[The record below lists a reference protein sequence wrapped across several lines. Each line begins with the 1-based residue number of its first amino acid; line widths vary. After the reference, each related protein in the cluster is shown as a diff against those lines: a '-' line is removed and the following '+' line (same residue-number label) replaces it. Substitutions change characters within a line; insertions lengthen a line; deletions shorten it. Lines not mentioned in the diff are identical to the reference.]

1 MSGVPGATLAVAN
14 AVNPIVTFAGYVFTI
29 RLNGQI
35 YADVVE
41 GWARMPAT
49 GLRGIEVPGVAMS
62 HDSSIHLASC
72 SKEICHAALLAM
84 VEDWSALEVGIRAGR
99 NAPASPIPYVNAQSG
114 ATGTIE
120 FPTWLLP
127 ALADRPIAR
136 QFLAAGLQTL
146 VELTPLL
153 GLFIKDFADG
163 LVTLPTPVPAQPG
176 FIGLLQQ
183 IAAHVPAPTYETLFM
198 SLIGAKLRSTAY
210 ALVPPLPTPYP
221 YPLPPGGH
229 HGPDIPPPAAVPPEA
244 FTLKQLATHETTLHL
259 DTLSQTIFD
268 EIPSAV
274 SSEPAGGKCTFNLWP
289 YIVGVTLDTP
299 NAAGGY
305 NNNNYTVLGAVIASC
320 TGMAYDEYAI
330 ARLFIDP
337 RFSTIRTS
345 PTTSFISPG
354 VAAPPTQQTIYYAG
368 APNFGPG
375 VEACDYT
382 GHASGAGCFFGSGS
396 QLTDWLYAVYSC
408 DSTVA
413 SWSGTPVAPL
423 SQPDSTNFYTSLGP
437 WPSNWDWILLP
448 EPTTGWTILG
458 KSGGTSFTASDGAS
472 GSANTVIAIAISP
485 DQSEVM
491 TAFFGTNCGYDGW
504 SAIGPGLI
512 AAIQYY
518 QSH

>member
-1 MSGVPGATLAVAN
+1 MSGTPGATLAVAN
-14 AVNPIVTFAGYVFTI
+14 AVNPTGPFAGYVFTI

-41 GWARMPAT
+41 GWARMPQT
-49 GLRGIEVPGVAMS
+49 GLHGIEVPGLPMS

-84 VEDWSALEVGIRAGR
+84 IEDWLTLEVGLRAGR
-99 NAPASPIPYVNAQSG
+99 NAPASPIAFTNTQSG
-114 ATGTIE
+114 TTSTVE
-120 FPTWLLP
+120 FPIWLQP

-146 VELTPLL
+146 LELTPWL
-153 GLFIKDFADG
+153 GLFIRDFADG
-163 LVTLPTPVPAQPG
+163 RVTLPTPVPAQPG

-183 IAAHVPAPTYETLFM
+183 ISANVPAPTYETLFM
-198 SLIGAKLRSTAY
+198 SLIGAKLRSTAD
-210 ALVPPLPTPYP
+210 ALVPALPTPYP

-229 HGPDIPPPAAVPPEA
+229 HGPDLPPPAAVPPEA
-244 FTLKQLATHETTLHL
+244 FTLKQFVTHETTIHF
-259 DTLSQTIFD
+259 DTLSPSIFD
-268 EIPSAV
+268 EIPSAAY
-274 SSEPAGGKCTFNLWP
+274 SEPAGGTCTFNIWP
-289 YIVGVTLDTP
+289 YAVGLTLDTP
-299 NAAGGY
+299 NPAGGY
-305 NNNNYTVLGAVIASC
+305 NNNNYTVLSAVIAGC

-337 RFSTIRTS
+337 RFSSIRTS
-345 PTTSFISPG
+345 ALTP
-354 VAAPPTQQTIYYAG
+354 QTIYYAA
-368 APNFGPG
+368 APNFGTG

-413 SWSGTPVAPL
+413 SWSGTPEPPL
-423 SQPDSTNFYTSLGP
+423 SQQDSTNFYTSLGP

-448 EPTTGWTILG
+448 DSTTGWTILG
-458 KSGGTSFTASDGAS
+458 KSGGTTFTASDGVA

-485 DQSEVM
+485 DQSECM
-491 TAFFGTNCGYDGW
+491 TAFFGTNCGYNGW

-518 QSH
+518 QSQNP